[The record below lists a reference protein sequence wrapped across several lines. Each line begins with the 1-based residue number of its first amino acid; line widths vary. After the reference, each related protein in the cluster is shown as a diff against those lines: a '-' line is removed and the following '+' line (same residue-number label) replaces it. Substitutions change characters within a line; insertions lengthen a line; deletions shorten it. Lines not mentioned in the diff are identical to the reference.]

1 MKRNMHAI
9 CDLNTTR
16 HLANFLVGCYMHDA
30 MIKILE
36 LFIKPKT
43 FLTHREQLIQVQSTM
58 IKEKVLKI
66 F

>member
-16 HLANFLVGCYMHDA
+16 HLASFLVGCYMHDA
-30 MIKILE
+30 KIKILE
-36 LFIKPKT
+36 LFIKLKT
-43 FLTHREQLIQVQSTM
+43 FLTHKEQLIQVKSTKV
-58 IKEKVLKI
+58 KEKVLKI